1 MTMQSYLLRACTAAL
16 AVIGIIAGLGIAV
29 DPFGIF
35 GTRIVPHSLFP
46 HDRNFRSGADRT
58 RKSLEL
64 AARRQPIDLLIV
76 GSSRSF
82 LGFDPASPVLRPLN
96 AYNGGLGAG
105 GLEEAVRMVHFALAK
120 HPEIGRILWGIDS
133 DRFLA
138 GATDNPEVSDS
149 PLTGMPLASGK
160 LRQLLASEPVSIL
173 FRAIGAMATGKL
185 RPDVQS
191 DGRDVTEARD
201 HGAAQRAATFAAQLA
216 FYCRQLALSGAN
228 APELDLAPLTGTL
241 KALKR
246 RGVDVDLVIYPL
258 HLRVLAALDLAG
270 ALDHL
275 DAFKRRISAAVDA
288 ARDEPGPGRIR
299 LFDFNRV
306 NPATAEAVP
315 PPGASQDM
323 RYFFESSH
331 FTPRLGDAI
340 VSALGQ
346 PAQVGGGAELGV
358 VLEPA
363 NLEAR
368 LAQNRAAFLAW
379 RDQNPAE
386 IQAVGEAGCGR

>member
-1 MTMQSYLLRACTAAL
+1 MTMQSYLLRTCTAAL
-16 AVIGIIAGLGIAV
+16 AVIGLIVGLGIAV

-35 GTRIVPHSLFP
+35 GTRIIPHSLFP

-58 RKSLEL
+58 RKALEL
-64 AARRQPIDLLIV
+64 AARRQPIELLIV

-105 GLEEAVRMVHFALAK
+105 GLEEAIRMVHFALAK
-120 HPEIGRILWGIDS
+120 HPEINRILWGIDS
-133 DRFLA
+133 DRSLA

-149 PLTGMPLASGK
+149 PLTGMPLARGQ

-173 FRAIGAMATGKL
+173 FRAIGAMAIGTLK
-185 RPDVQS
+185 PDVQN
-191 DGRDVTEARD
+191 DGRDVTDARD
-201 HGAAQRAATFAAQLA
+201 RGAGQRAATFASQLS
-216 FYCRQLALSGAN
+216 FYCRQMTLSGAN
-228 APELDLAPLTGTL
+228 APELDLAPLIRTL
-241 KALKR
+241 EDLKR
-246 RGVDVDLVIYPL
+246 RGVDVDLVVYPL
-258 HLRVLAALDLAG
+258 HLRVLAALDRVG

-275 DAFKRRISAAVDA
+275 NAFKRRLTAAVA
-288 ARDEPGPGRIR
+288 TARGEAGRGRLR

-306 NPATAEAVP
+306 NPTTAEPVP
-315 PPGASQDM
+315 APGAARDM

-340 VSALGQ
+340 INALAQ
-346 PAQVGGGAELGV
+346 PADTGSAELGTI
-358 VLEPA
+358 LEPDTI
-363 NLEAR
+363 EAR
-368 LAQNRAAFLAW
+368 LAEDRAAFEVW

-386 IQAVGEAGCGR
+386 IKAVVDAGCGR

>member
-16 AVIGIIAGLGIAV
+16 AVIGLIVGLGMAV

-35 GTRIVPHSLFP
+35 GTRLVPDRLFP

-64 AARRQPIDLLIV
+64 AARNQPIELLIV

-105 GLEEAVRMVHFALAK
+105 GLEEAIRMVRFALAK
-120 HPEIGRILWGIDS
+120 HPEIKRIVWGIDS

-149 PLTGMPLASGK
+149 PLTGMPLARGQ

-173 FRAIGAMATGKL
+173 FRAIGAMAMGTL
-185 RPDVQS
+185 RPDVQN

-201 HGAAQRAATFAAQLA
+201 HGAGQRAATFASQLS
-216 FYCRQLALSGAN
+216 FYCRQMALSGAN
-228 APELDLAPLTGTL
+228 APELDLAPLIGTL
-241 KALKR
+241 KDLKA
-246 RGVDVDLVIYPL
+246 RGIDVDLVIYPL
-258 HLRVLAALDLAG
+258 HLRVLAALERVG

-275 DAFKRRISAAVDA
+275 DAFKRRLTQAVA
-288 ARDEPGPGRIR
+288 TANAEAGSGRLR

-306 NPATAEAVP
+306 NPVTAEAVP
-315 PPGASQDM
+315 EPGAAVDM

-340 VSALGQ
+340 MTALN
-346 PAQVGGGAELGV
+346 PAEGLDDLGV
-358 VLEPA
+358 ILEPA
-363 NLEAR
+363 NVETR
-368 LAQNRAAFLAW
+368 LAEDRAAFDVW

-386 IQAVGEAGCGR
+386 IKAVMDAGCGR